1 MHLLGRCC
9 PEITQAIWE
18 RCEATMTIRAPSRAA
33 DLRQINRAR
42 ILAEIRHAPGVSR
55 RQLARLT
62 GLTEASLSRI
72 VRELID
78 GHLVRETEP
87 SAKAQRGRPEVGLF
101 LDPAHLYVLAVCI
114 STYERKMSLV
124 GVTGERFWE
133 CDVPISSQSTAE
145 GLLQHVAAR
154 FEEARSGPDLRL
166 KRSLGIAF
174 ALSDTEAYGSGLMS
188 ELHKCSQLADLNL
201 PLYAA
206 NITSSLHLAE
216 AHSVAGGQVSN
227 SLLIHAGLDIGATVI
242 IDGILRPHASDLDH
256 AGRTAVRMRTEDKE
270 RPAISTLAD
279 VASGKAI
286 LDRLGSNTIVDTRLA
301 ISGLKSGMPHAIRQA
316 NSGDRKAVGAFEEAG
331 EAIAIAYAATAS
343 LIRLEQ
349 IILAGP
355 LASAAP
361 FMRAFCQIFE
371 KIFEGQ
377 PNARPKIYRSRIS
390 DLKAA
395 EHMALKHFIFD
406 PQTRQIPRS
415 GGD

>member
-1 MHLLGRCC
+1 VHMPDRCC
-9 PEITQAIWE
+9 PKITQATWE
-18 RCEATMTIRAPSRAA
+18 RDEAIMTIRAPSRAA

-62 GLTEASLSRI
+62 KLTEASLSRI

-78 GHLVRETEP
+78 SHLVRETEP

-101 LDPAHLYVLAVCI
+101 LDPVHLYVLAVCI
-114 STYERKMSLV
+114 STYERKLSLV
-124 GVTGERFWE
+124 GITGERLWE
-133 CDVPISSQSTAE
+133 CDVPFSNRGTAE

-154 FEEARSGPDLRL
+154 FEEARSSPDLRL
-166 KRSLGIAF
+166 KRALGVAF
-174 ALSDTEAYGSGLMS
+174 ALSDTEAFGAGLMS
-188 ELHKCSQLADLNL
+188 ELHDYSQSAGLNL

-206 NITSSLHLAE
+206 NITSALHLAE
-216 AHSVAGGQVSN
+216 AHSVAGGPVSN
-227 SLLIHAGLDIGATVI
+227 SLLIHAGLDIGATLI

-256 AGRTAVRMRTEDKE
+256 AGRIAVRTRTEGKE
-270 RPAISTLAD
+270 RQTIGVLAD

-286 LDRLGSNTIVDTRLA
+286 LDRLGSSAITDTRLA
-301 ISGLKSGMPHAIRQA
+301 IGGLKSGMPHAIRQA

-361 FMRAFCQIFE
+361 FMRAFCQVFE
-371 KIFEGQ
+371 TIFEGQ
-377 PNARPKIYRSRIS
+377 PNARPKIYRSRTS

-406 PQTRQIPRS
+406 PQARQAPRS